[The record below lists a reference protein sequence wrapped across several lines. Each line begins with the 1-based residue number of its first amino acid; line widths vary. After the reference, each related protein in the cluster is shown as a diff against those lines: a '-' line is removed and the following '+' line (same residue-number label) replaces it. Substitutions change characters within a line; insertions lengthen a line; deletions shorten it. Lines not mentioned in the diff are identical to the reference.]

1 MRDAET
7 TRPRNPQAPSSTK
20 SRGLRQ
26 DPFWPRPTSL
36 AARWSPIGG
45 FGSERWGRA
54 PEGGL
59 RSEACSEKGA
69 SEAVSFVPKVKYLT
83 LACYGFSYGGRSP
96 IIRELHMHGFL
107 PSSERQTKQR
117 RWQSE
122 WNFGLIALLLLS
134 ALAVAAAVLSPKSP
148 HRRVQCAHT

>member
-26 DPFWPRPTSL
+26 NPFWPRPTSL

-54 PEGGL
+54 PDGGL

-96 IIRELHMHGFL
+96 IITGATHA
-107 PSSERQTKQR
+107 
-117 RWQSE
+117 W
-122 WNFGLIALLLLS
+122 
-134 ALAVAAAVLSPKSP
+134 LSPIERTSDQTTTMAV
-148 HRRVQCAHT
+148 RVELRTDRAAPLERARGCSRSAQPEIAP